1 MYEPLTSK
9 MLPLS
14 DGTQSALFGPWTLRS
29 AYQPIFDLSSGK
41 AVIAGFEA
49 LVRPFIAGRASTP
62 AILFANT
69 YGGENK
75 QRLETL
81 TRELHIANAE
91 ELPVRGAMLFIN
103 LDPSAIAD
111 RFEVGSAISAIRRAW
126 ARTGAEPERL
136 VCEVTE
142 RKAKSPAILFA
153 LADAVRANGFQLAVD
168 DFGAANSDADRL
180 AKLRPDIVKFDGR
193 WVTRL
198 MRTKPGYAQLKDM
211 TAQFAGL
218 GIKTVFEGIEHL
230 EQLEL
235 SETAGATFVQGYAL
249 ARPEIAP
256 TTFDRFVTWTPAE
269 AARARLVRDAVA
281 ANRQRIMKP
290 AFGLKIA

>member
-1 MYEPLTSK
+1 MYEPLPHK
-9 MLPLS
+9 LQPLA
-14 DGTQSALFGPWTLRS
+14 DGTWSAIFGPWTLRS

-69 YGGENK
+69 YGETNR
-75 QRLETL
+75 QTLETL
-81 TRELHIANAE
+81 TRELHIANAQT
-91 ELPVRGAMLFIN
+91 LPVRGAMLFIN

-111 RFEVGSAISAIRRAW
+111 RFEVGSAISAIRRAF
-126 ARTGAEPERL
+126 ARTGADPHQL

-153 LADAVRANGFQLAVD
+153 LADAIRANGFQLAVD

-180 AKLRPDIVKFDGR
+180 AKLRPGIVKFDGR
-193 WVTRL
+193 WVARL

-211 TAQFAGL
+211 TRQFAGF
-218 GIKTVFEGIEHL
+218 GIKTVFEGMEQL

-235 SETAGATFVQGYAL
+235 SEAAGATYVQGYAL

-256 TTFDRFVTWTPAE
+256 TTFDRFTTLSPAG

-281 ANRQRIMKP
+281 ASNRVIKP